1 MHKTRNSNVS
11 KGGCMRF
18 YLHYDDIDEAEI
30 AENIIRSY
38 GIKPE
43 VTTKNIFGFYDCQ
56 ICIDTSLEFFDYM
69 KQEIAKK
76 IQKYKVQEEKRN
88 HNIKFLESCLTKDK
102 VKEIMYRFL
111 DPLPI
116 QVELWEYDFNAES
129 TFFNEFKNSMKD
141 INSMF
146 GRIVGEVNSWNEL
159 LAWTGISWK
168 TVQKEIQNHFKIET
182 V

>member
-1 MHKTRNSNVS
+1 
-11 KGGCMRF
+11 
-18 YLHYDDIDEAEI
+18 
-30 AENIIRSY
+30 
-38 GIKPE
+38 
-43 VTTKNIFGFYDCQ
+43 
-56 ICIDTSLEFFDYM
+56 
-69 KQEIAKK
+69 
-76 IQKYKVQEEKRN
+76 
-88 HNIKFLESCLTKDK
+88 
-102 VKEIMYRFL
+102 MYRFL

>member
-1 MHKTRNSNVS
+1 MGAGLALINKMIFPEMFNQYKAFCDNKQFDVGQLWLYTNSSRWAILNFPTKKHWRDDSDYYYLTLGLKKFVDTYEMR
-11 KGGCMRF
+11 GIHDIAFPYLGCQNGHLR
-18 YLHYDDIDEAEI
+18 
-30 AENIIRSY
+30 
-38 GIKPE
+38 
-43 VTTKNIFGFYDCQ
+43 
-56 ICIDTSLEFFDYM
+56 
-69 KQEIAKK
+69 
-76 IQKYKVQEEKRN
+76 
-88 HNIKFLESCLTKDK
+88 KDK

-116 QVELWEYDFNAES
+116 QVEQWEYDFNAES
-129 TFFNEFKNSMKD
+129 TFFNEFKDSMKN
-141 INSMF
+141 INSTF